1 MGKHC
6 WTWVIIL
13 TDILTMA
20 SLTKDSKGRSPYWI
34 ACYTAADGRQ
44 LKKSTKQTDRK
55 RALEVCL
62 ALERAEDLAKKG
74 TLTETRTRELL
85 SEVLERTTGDTLP
98 FFTAEG
104 FLRDWLNGK
113 EVSKAPN
120 TFLNYSQ
127 TVNSFLAHLGKR
139 AKLNIAA
146 ITPKDVSTFRDVQIA
161 SGKNPN
167 SVRITVKNLRAPFNV
182 ARRQGIITTNPAE
195 AVELPAAT
203 KNEDGSETSRHVFT
217 SEQIA
222 ALLSAAAMRE
232 NGKTVLDDGKD
243 WHGAI
248 LFAYY
253 TGARIAD
260 TANITW
266 SAIDLPSRMLTFRP
280 QKTKKE
286 VKIPIH
292 PELEAHLLE
301 MSAPDSSKAFV
312 FPKLAGKTTSTLSRN
327 FVAVMQRASIA
338 NPVLSKARGT
348 KGRTVYALS
357 FHSLRHS
364 FNSAMANAG
373 VSQEVRMKLT
383 GHSDAATNKGYTHH
397 ELAPLRA
404 AINSIPSPIGR
415 KTGR

>member
-1 MGKHC
+1 
-6 WTWVIIL
+6 
-13 TDILTMA
+13 MA

-55 RALEVCL
+55 KALEVSL
-62 ALERAEDLAKKG
+62 ALERAEEMAKKG

-85 SEVLERTTGDTLP
+85 AEVLERTTGETLP
-98 FFTAEG
+98 FFTVEG

-113 EVSKAPN
+113 EVSKAAS
-120 TFLNYSQ
+120 TFINYSQ

-139 AKLNIAA
+139 AKLSIAA

-167 SVRITVKNLRAPFNV
+167 SVRVALKHLRVPFNA
-182 ARRQGIITTNPAE
+182 ARRQGIIITNPAE
-195 AVELPAAT
+195 AVELPTASR
-203 KNEDGSETSRHVFT
+203 NEDGSEASRHIFT
-217 SEQIA
+217 PEQIE
-222 ALLSAAAMRE
+222 ALLSAAIARE
-232 NGKTVLDDGKD
+232 NSKPVFDDGKD
-243 WHGAI
+243 WQGAI

-253 TGARIAD
+253 TGARITD

-266 SAIDLPSRMLTFRP
+266 SSIDLPSKLLTFRP

-292 PELEAHLLE
+292 PELEAHLLD
-301 MSAPDSSKAFV
+301 MSSPDSGRAFV
-312 FPKLAGKTTSTLSRN
+312 FPKLARKATTKLSRK
-327 FVAVMQRASIA
+327 FAAVMNRANIE
-338 NPVLSKARGT
+338 NPVLTAARGS

-373 VSQEVRMKLT
+373 VSQEIRMKLT

-397 ELAPLRA
+397 EIEPLRA
-404 AINSIPSPIGR
+404 AINSIPSPIKR
-415 KTGR
+415 KAEQ

>member
-1 MGKHC
+1 
-6 WTWVIIL
+6 
-13 TDILTMA
+13 MA

-55 RALEVCL
+55 KALEVSL

-85 SEVLERTTGDTLP
+85 AEVLERTTGETLP

-113 EVSKAPN
+113 EVSKAAS
-120 TFLNYSQ
+120 TFINYSQ

-139 AKLNIAA
+139 AKLSIAA

-167 SVRITVKNLRAPFNV
+167 SVRVTLKHLRVPFNA
-182 ARRQGIITTNPAE
+182 ARRQGIIITNPAE
-195 AVELPAAT
+195 AVELPTAT
-203 KNEDGSETSRHVFT
+203 KNEDGSDAARHIFT
-217 SEQIA
+217 PEQIV
-222 ALLSAAAMRE
+222 ALLDATVARE
-232 NGKTVLDDGKD
+232 NGKPVFDDGKD
-243 WHGAI
+243 WQGAI

-266 SAIDLPSRMLTFRP
+266 SAIDLPTKMLTFRP

-301 MSAPDSSKAFV
+301 MSAPDSGRAFV
-312 FPKLAGKTTSTLSRN
+312 FPKLAGKKTSMLSRK
-327 FVAVMQRASIA
+327 FADVMEHANIE
-338 NPVLSKARGT
+338 NPVLTAAKGS

-373 VSQEVRMKLT
+373 VSQEIRMKLT

-404 AINSIPSPIGR
+404 AINSIPSPIQR
-415 KTGR
+415 KAAQ

>member
-1 MGKHC
+1 MHAC
-6 WTWVIIL
+6 C
-13 TDILTMA
+13 DYCCDMS
-20 SLTKDSKGRSPYWI
+20 SLRKDARGRSPYWV
-34 ACYTAADGRQ
+34 ACYTAADGRRLQ
-44 LKKSTKQTDRK
+44 KSTKQTDRK
-55 RALEVCL
+55 KALEVCL
-62 ALERAEDLAKKG
+62 ALERAEDLARKG
-74 TLTETRTRELL
+74 TLTETRTRNLL
-85 SEVLERTTGDTLP
+85 AEVLERTTGETLP
-98 FFTAEG
+98 FHTVAG
-104 FLRDWLNGK
+104 FLGDWLNGK
-113 EVSKAPN
+113 EVSKTRN

-127 TVNSFLAHLGKR
+127 TVKRFLTHLGVR
-139 AKLNIAA
+139 AKLSIAA
-146 ITPKDVSTFRDVQIA
+146 ITAKDVATFRDAEIA

-167 SVRITVKNLRAPFNV
+167 SVRYTVKHLRTPFSA

-195 AVELPAAT
+195 AVELPTAT

-222 ALLSAAAMRE
+222 ALLNTAIARKD
-232 NGKTVLDDGKD
+232 GKPVFDDGKD
-243 WHGAI
+243 WQGAI

-266 SAIDLPSRMLTFRP
+266 GAIDLPSRILTFRP
-280 QKTKKE
+280 KKTKRE
-286 VKIPIH
+286 VTIPLH
-292 PELEAHLLE
+292 PELESYLLE
-301 MSAPDSSKAFV
+301 LPAPDSGKAPI
-312 FPKLAGKTTSTLSRN
+312 FPKLAGKTTGRLSQI
-327 FVAVMQRASIA
+327 FATILKRANVT
-338 NPVLSKARGT
+338 NPIITAARGS

-404 AINSIPSPIGR
+404 AIDSIPSPIRR
-415 KTGR
+415 KANE